1 MKVQIKSYKLNYIV
15 LSLLLVMVTGTAQA
29 DFTEGLV
36 HRWTFNDVNR
46 PLVDDIGNVELI
58 NGGGITFEDGVAIFD
73 GGTRS
78 FLYSEDTRVN
88 SDVLSDTKEFTIWV
102 KFEVDS
108 YPTELV
114 RLIRRNQSA
123 RTDATTL
130 SLSLTT
136 NGQIMAAVTKDAG
149 TYSAP
154 RGTFSSS
161 DSNNIAMG
169 FSPSLIKCYSNGV
182 QLVTAL
188 ENQSINDIGVFTV
201 GGLVEYNNRMKFS
214 QVFIGRIDELRIY
227 NRLLTLEELNSIE
240 AVIDDNTPPESFQG
254 AIFSPNPFSDE
265 VRMAY
270 HITEPGEIEI
280 SVYDESGSKV
290 WYKSS
295 EITETGYN
303 EVVWDGYNKNGSP
316 VQSGIYSCI
325 VYMRNNGEVI
335 PVASGTIVKK
345 GTSTLEDS

>member
-1 MKVQIKSYKLNYIV
+1 MTVQIKNYKIDYIV
-15 LSLLLVMVTGTAQA
+15 LSLLLLIMVTGTAQA

-36 HRWTFNDVNR
+36 HRWTFNDVNS
-46 PLVDDIGNVELI
+46 PLIDDIGNVELV
-58 NGGGITFEDGVAIFD
+58 NGGGITFEDGMAIFD
-73 GGTRS
+73 GGTKS

-88 SDVLSDTKEFTIWV
+88 SDVLSGIKEFTIWV

-108 YPTELV
+108 YPTELT

-136 NGQIMAAVTKDAG
+136 NGQIMAAVTKDAI

-154 RGTFSSS
+154 RGTFSNN
-161 DSNNIAMG
+161 DSNNIAIG
-169 FSPSLIKCYSNGV
+169 FSPSLIKCYAKGV

-188 ENQSINDIGVFTV
+188 EDQSINDVGVFTV

-227 NRLLTLEELNSIE
+227 NRLLTLEELDAIE
-240 AVIDDNTPPESFQG
+240 AVSSDNTSPESFQG
-254 AIFSPNPFSDE
+254 AIFFPNPFSDE
-265 VRMAY
+265 VKMAY

-290 WYKSS
+290 WYKYSG
-295 EITETGYN
+295 IADTGYN
-303 EVVWDGYNKNGSP
+303 EVVWDGCNKNGYP
-316 VQSGIYSCI
+316 AQSRIYNCI
-325 VYMRNNGEVI
+325 VYMRNKGEVI
-335 PVASGTIVKK
+335 PVASGTIVKS
-345 GTSTLEDS
+345 GDVH